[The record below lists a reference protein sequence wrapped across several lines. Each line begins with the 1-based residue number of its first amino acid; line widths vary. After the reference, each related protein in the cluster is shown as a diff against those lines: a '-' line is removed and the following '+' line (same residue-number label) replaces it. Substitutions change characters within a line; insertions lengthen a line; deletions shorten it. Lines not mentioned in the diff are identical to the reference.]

1 MPSLRFLLPAALALA
16 ALAVGACRDQ
26 GSGPV
31 VLSAIGNAP
40 ELLNPNLRSL
50 DPPASFLLQ
59 SAAQGLVRFDAT
71 GQVEPALAQSWI
83 VSDDGLRYTFRL
95 TRVSWSDGRPVT
107 ADQVA
112 ERLRAS
118 FSRASRNPLKPVL
131 GAIAEIEA
139 MTDDVLEISLHAP
152 RPNFLQLLA
161 APEMAILR
169 GGRGTGPYLA
179 SRAGDAIALRLPEDE
194 DSIPAGG
201 GAPQIVLR
209 GEDAAHAVARFVAG
223 EADAVLGG
231 TLGDLPIAAA
241 AEPRGNALRFDPVAG
256 LFGLVPARDDG
267 LVADPLVRRALSMAI
282 DREAITAAI
291 GVPDLQP
298 RATLVPLGVA
308 ELPAPAEPDWAAS
321 PLPLR
326 RTLAAQVI
334 AAQEEERPR
343 VRIEMPDGFGYRVL
357 FAHIRRD
364 WRAIGVDVE
373 RVAPGN
379 AADLRLID
387 RVAPASLASWYVRAF
402 RCGEVPVCQPEADA
416 MMDAARTTQDMNERA
431 GLLAAADRA
440 LTDASLFIPITAPV
454 RWSLV
459 SPRLTGFQPNPFA
472 IRAAGSLIANQP

>member
-1 MPSLRFLLPAALALA
+1 MQSSRVPGLIVVTAALLLA
-16 ALAVGACRDQ
+16 GCRDQ
-26 GSGPV
+26 GSGP
-31 VLSAIGNAP
+31 LAISAIGGPP
-40 ELLNPNLRSL
+40 ELVNPNLRSL
-50 DPPASFLLQ
+50 SPPSAFLLE
-59 SAAQGLVRFDAT
+59 ATAQGLVRFDAT

-95 TRVSWSDGRPVT
+95 SRVTWSDGSPVT
-107 ADQVA
+107 AEQVV

-118 FSRASRNPLKPVL
+118 FSRASRNPLKSVL
-131 GAIAEIEA
+131 GAIADIEP

-169 GGRGTGPYLA
+169 AGRGTGPYRA
-179 SRAGDAIALRLPEDE
+179 SRSEGAVTLRLPDEEDAE
-194 DSIPAGG
+194 PDESA
-201 GAPQIVLR
+201 APEILLR
-209 GEDAAHAVARFVAG
+209 GERAARAVARFAAG
-223 EADAVLGG
+223 EADAVIGG

-256 LFGLVPARDDG
+256 LFGLVPVRDDG
-267 LVADPLVRRALSMAI
+267 PIADPLVRRALSMAI
-282 DREAITAAI
+282 DREAIVAAI

-308 ELPAPAEPDWAAS
+308 ELPAPATPDWSAS
-321 PLPLR
+321 PLPMR
-326 RTLAAQVI
+326 RALAAQVI
-334 AAQEEERPR
+334 AAQDGGRPR
-343 VRIEMPDGFGYRVL
+343 IRIAMPDGFGYRVL

-364 WRAIGVDVE
+364 WRAIGVDAE
-373 RVAPGN
+373 RVTPGN

-402 RCGEVPVCQPEADA
+402 RCGEVPICQPEADA

-431 GLLAAADRA
+431 SLLAAADRM
-440 LTDASLFIPITAPV
+440 LTDASLFIPVTAPV